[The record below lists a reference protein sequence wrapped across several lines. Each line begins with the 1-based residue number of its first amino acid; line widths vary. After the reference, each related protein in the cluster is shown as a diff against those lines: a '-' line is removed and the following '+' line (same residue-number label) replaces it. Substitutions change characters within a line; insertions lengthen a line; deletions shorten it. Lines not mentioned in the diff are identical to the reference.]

1 MQRKVKGAGRT
12 TRAGEAALVNLD
24 DGLTASPL
32 VSLRLW
38 NTAIFNTDFDR
49 QIGVFPCFLGQLDAF
64 PHNLA
69 SIATTATQSAKPW

>member
-1 MQRKVKGAGRT
+1 
-12 TRAGEAALVNLD
+12 
-24 DGLTASPL
+24 LTASPL